1 MLTQEE
7 LKRVL
12 RYNHETGI
20 FIWIKSVAK
29 RIAVGDVA
37 GNLDP
42 AGYIRIRYKGCLYRA
57 HTLAWLYHYGEF
69 PCMDVDHIDCNK
81 TNNSIANL
89 RLATKH
95 ENATNRPLQK
105 NNTSG
110 VKGVRWNN
118 RDKIWT
124 ASFVFMGRYIHVGSF
139 KDKNRAAS
147 AIKAAR
153 ELTQS
158 NFINNG

>member
-29 RIAVGDVA
+29 RMSEGDVA

-57 HTLAWLYHYGEF
+57 HTLAWLYYYGEF

-105 NNTSG
+105 NNTLS
-110 VKGVRWNN
+110 
-118 RDKIWT
+118 
-124 ASFVFMGRYIHVGSF
+124 
-139 KDKNRAAS
+139 
-147 AIKAAR
+147 
-153 ELTQS
+153 
-158 NFINNG
+158 